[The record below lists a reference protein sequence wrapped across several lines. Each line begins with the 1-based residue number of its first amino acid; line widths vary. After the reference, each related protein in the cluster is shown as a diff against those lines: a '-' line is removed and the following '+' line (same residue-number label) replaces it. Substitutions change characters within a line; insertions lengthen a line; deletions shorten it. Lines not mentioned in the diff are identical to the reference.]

1 MIILIDAYNMLKQ
14 IIMRREVAQ
23 QERTRF
29 LSLMSR
35 YGKKKNHHIVVV
47 FDGGPYEWL
56 HRERVHGIRI
66 VYSGVHETAD
76 DYIKHYISGHPES
89 DVLLVSDDRELNHYA
104 ARFSMPSI
112 SPRDFYILVQEALH
126 ASTPDRLCAEQTAT
140 KLTDE
145 SCAEVDL
152 LMQEASRTVPTK
164 RDDEPNV
171 ACTGFADG
179 RKLSKEDRK
188 LLQKLKKL

>member
-1 MIILIDAYNMLKQ
+1 VIILIDAYNMLKQ
-14 IIMRREVAQ
+14 IIIRREVADR
-23 QERTRF
+23 ERTRF

-35 YGKKKNHHIVVV
+35 YGNKKKHYMVVV

-56 HRERVHGIRI
+56 HKERVHGIQV
-66 VYSGVHETAD
+66 VYSGVHQTAD
-76 DYIKHYISGHPES
+76 DYIKHYICGHQES
-89 DVLLVSDDRELNHYA
+89 DLLLVSDDRDLNAYA

-126 ASTPDRLCAEQTAT
+126 VEVSHRSQVEQIAT
-140 KLTDE
+140 KISDE
-145 SCAEVDL
+145 SCADVDS

-164 RDDEPNV
+164 RVDQSDM
-171 ACTGFADG
+171 AHTGLADG